1 MDSSAAPAEVSE
13 STLMAQKVPA
23 SSINR
28 NDSEYLVT
36 TSVTLVASV
45 RTMTLSSVVSSNS
58 DSNLSPWCCNDM
70 MDLMKC
76 SSCADIFPDDN
87 PGGGSKV
94 WKSARKYRDES
105 TDGMLVVREV
115 REI

>member
-1 MDSSAAPAEVSE
+1 
-13 STLMAQKVPA
+13 
-23 SSINR
+23 
-28 NDSEYLVT
+28 
-36 TSVTLVASV
+36 
-45 RTMTLSSVVSSNS
+45 
-58 DSNLSPWCCNDM
+58 M